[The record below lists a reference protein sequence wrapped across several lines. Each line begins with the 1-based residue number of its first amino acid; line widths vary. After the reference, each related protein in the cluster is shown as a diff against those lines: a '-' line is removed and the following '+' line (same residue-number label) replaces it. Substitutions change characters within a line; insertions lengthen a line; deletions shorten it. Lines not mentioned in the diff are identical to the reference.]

1 MGHFDLLTKFNERR
15 PLYDTAALAYR
26 DAAYAALETLNKA
39 GKIFEI
45 NTGAMSRGLRSA
57 PYPAPELL
65 RHLNALGGRICVSS
79 DAHRAEH
86 VAFGFEKAE
95 ALAVSCG
102 FTEVWQFTGG
112 GFAPAA
118 L

>member
-1 MGHFDLLTKFNERR
+1 H
-15 PLYDTAALAYR
+15 PLYDAAARAYR
-26 DAAYAALETLNKA
+26 DAAFAAMEALNRA

-45 NTGAMSRGLRSA
+45 NTGAMSRGWRSA

-65 RHLNALGGRICVSS
+65 KHLSALGGRICVSS

-86 VAFGFEKAE
+86 VAFGFDEAE
-95 ALAVSCG
+95 ALAASCG
-102 FTEVWQFTGG
+102 FTEIWQFTGD
-112 GFAPAA
+112 GFQAAA